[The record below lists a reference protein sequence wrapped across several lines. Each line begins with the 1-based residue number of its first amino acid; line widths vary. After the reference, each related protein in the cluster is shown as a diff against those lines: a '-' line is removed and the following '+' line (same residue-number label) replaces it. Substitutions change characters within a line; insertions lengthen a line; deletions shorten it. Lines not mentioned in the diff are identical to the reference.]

1 MARVELPIE
10 GMTCSHCVRTVVEA
24 LQKVPGVRS
33 ATVSLADK
41 KATLDVAD
49 GQVKRSD
56 LVAAVAD
63 AGYRVGGTAAPTTG
77 PPANV
82 VQIGGVGAPAPPAA
96 PTPREKASNSS
107 ATLTPLAPSAPKKP
121 SPQHQHAPDREHELL
136 LNVEGMTCAS
146 CVSRVEKALAKVP
159 GVKAARANLAT
170 NQAAVEFDGETPDME
185 HLKHAVARAGYT
197 ATEAGQGHDEHAHH
211 AQYSEQELARWRWR
225 LLLGVALLVPL
236 VTLHFMKS
244 AGTVG
249 TWIEV
254 VCATVMQVVVGWPF
268 YEGALKRA
276 RYLSTNM
283 DTLVAIGTTAAY
295 GAGIYGA
302 WQMQHAAH
310 GAHRPMYLMDA
321 GMILVFITLGKYLE
335 ARAKGRASAA
345 IRKLLDLAP
354 PEAVVERGGQL
365 VSVSPEE
372 VAVGETIVV
381 RPGEKVPLD
390 AEITSGSSSLDE
402 SWLTGE
408 SLPVDK
414 GPGAEI
420 LAGTINGQGA
430 LKARVVRVAERT
442 SLAQVVELV
451 RRAQESKTEI
461 QRLADRV
468 VSWFVPIVLVIAAIT
483 ILVWGTAAGDWL
495 GGLSAMVAVLVVA
508 CPCALGLA
516 TPTAVLVASGRGA
529 EMGVLIKEAHALEV
543 AGRATT
549 VVLDKTGTITSGKP
563 QVTHILAATG
573 VTPDRL
579 LSTAA
584 AAEQLSQH
592 PLAEPIVAAAR
603 KEKLQLPSAV
613 DLEVVPGRGIRV
625 RSKGDTIY
633 VGNEHLMAEA
643 GASPGVHAAQIK
655 SFRAAGQTPLAVA
668 LGKQYLG
675 IIVVADVIAPQSRE
689 AIDQLKELGV
699 HVWLLSGDHRV
710 IAERVA
716 RETGIEN
723 VKAEVLPQDKQAL
736 VVQLRAQG
744 ETVAMVGD
752 GINDAPALAAADL
765 GVAMGSGSDVAI
777 EAADIVITGGDLRAV
792 PRTLKLSRAT
802 LRTIKQNLG
811 WAFVYN
817 LVLIPLAAGVFVPV
831 AGVQLPSVAAAAAM
845 ALSSV
850 SVVSNSLLLRVR
862 KLG

>member
-10 GMTCSHCVRTVVEA
+10 GMTCSHCVRTVVDA

-41 KATLDVAD
+41 KAVLDVAD
-49 GQVKRSD
+49 GQVKRSE

-77 PPANV
+77 PPASV
-82 VQIGGVGAPAPPAA
+82 VQIGGNGSPAPVVPK
-96 PTPREKASNSS
+96 KASSSS
-107 ATLTPLAPSAPKKP
+107 ATLTPAAPAAPKKP
-121 SPQHQHAPDREHELL
+121 VSQHKHHAPAREHELL

-146 CVSRVEKALAKVP
+146 CVSRVEKALEKVP

-170 NQAAVEFDGETPDME
+170 NQAAVEFEGEMPDVE
-185 HLKHAVARAGYT
+185 HLKHAVQRAGYT
-197 ATEAGQGHDEHAHH
+197 ASQAGQGHDDHAHH
-211 AQYSEQELARWRWR
+211 AQYSEQELAQWRWR
-225 LLLGVALLVPL
+225 LLIGAVLLAPL
-236 VTLHFMKS
+236 VVLHFWKS
-244 AGTVG
+244 TGNFG
-249 TWIEV
+249 MWIELV
-254 VCATVMQVVVGWPF
+254 SATVLQVVVGWPF
-268 YEGALKRA
+268 YAGALKRA

-302 WQMQHAAH
+302 WQMQHAMH
-310 GAHRPMYLMDA
+310 GADRPMFLMDG

-365 VSVSPEE
+365 VTVRPED

-390 AEITSGSSSLDE
+390 AEITSGNSSLDE

-420 LAGTINGQGA
+420 LAGTINGQGS
-430 LKARVVRVAERT
+430 LKARVVRPAGQT

-483 ILVWGTAAGDWL
+483 IVVWGAAAGDWT
-495 GGLSAMVAVLVVA
+495 GGLQAMVAVLVVA

-529 EMGVLIKEAHALEV
+529 EMGVLIKEAHALEI
-543 AGRATT
+543 AGRVTT

-563 QVTHILAATG
+563 QVTHILATSG

-603 KEKLQLPSAV
+603 KEKLQLPAAS

-625 RSKGDTIY
+625 RSQGDTIY
-633 VGNEHLMAEA
+633 VGNEQLMSDA
-643 GASPGVHAAQIK
+643 GASPGAHAAQIK

-675 IIVVADVIAPQSRE
+675 IVVVADVVAPHSRAAIA
-689 AIDQLKELGV
+689 QLKELDV
-699 HVWLLSGDHRV
+699 KVWLLSGDHRV

-736 VVQLRAQG
+736 VAQLRAQG

-777 EAADIVITGGDLRAV
+777 EAADIVITGDDLRAV

-850 SVVSNSLLLRVR
+850 SVVTNSLLLRVR

>member
-1 MARVELPIE
+1 
-10 GMTCSHCVRTVVEA
+10 
-24 LQKVPGVRS
+24 
-33 ATVSLADK
+33 
-41 KATLDVAD
+41 
-49 GQVKRSD
+49 
-56 LVAAVAD
+56 
-63 AGYRVGGTAAPTTG
+63 
-77 PPANV
+77 
-82 VQIGGVGAPAPPAA
+82 
-96 PTPREKASNSS
+96 
-107 ATLTPLAPSAPKKP
+107 
-121 SPQHQHAPDREHELL
+121 
-136 LNVEGMTCAS
+136 
-146 CVSRVEKALAKVP
+146 
-159 GVKAARANLAT
+159 
-170 NQAAVEFDGETPDME
+170 
-185 HLKHAVARAGYT
+185 
-197 ATEAGQGHDEHAHH
+197 
-211 AQYSEQELARWRWR
+211 
-225 LLLGVALLVPL
+225 
-236 VTLHFMKS
+236 
-244 AGTVG
+244 
-249 TWIEV
+249 
-254 VCATVMQVVVGWPF
+254 
-268 YEGALKRA
+268 
-276 RYLSTNM
+276 
-283 DTLVAIGTTAAY
+283 
-295 GAGIYGA
+295 
-302 WQMQHAAH
+302 
-310 GAHRPMYLMDA
+310 MDA

-335 ARAKGRASAA
+335 SRAKGRASAA

-365 VSVSPEE
+365 VTVRPED

-381 RPGEKVPLD
+381 RPGAKVPLD

-414 GPGAEI
+414 AVGAEI

-430 LKARVVRVAERT
+430 LKGRVVRPAGRT

-468 VSWFVPIVLVIAAIT
+468 VAWFVPMVLVLAAIT
-483 ILVWGTAAGDWL
+483 LVVWGTAAGDWL

-516 TPTAVLVASGRGA
+516 TPTAVLVSSGRGA
-529 EMGVLIKEAHALEV
+529 EMGVLIKEAHALEI
-543 AGRATT
+543 AGRVTT

-563 QVTHILAATG
+563 QVTHILAAAG

-579 LSTAA
+579 LATAA

-592 PLAEPIVAAAR
+592 PLAAPIVAAAR

-625 RSKGDTIY
+625 RSQGDTIW
-633 VGNEHLMAEA
+633 VGNEQLMADA
-643 GASPGVHAAQIK
+643 GTSPGVHAAQIK
-655 SFRAAGQTPLAVA
+655 SLRAAGQTPLAVA
-668 LGKQYLG
+668 IGKQYLG
-675 IIVVADVIAPQSRE
+675 IVVVADVISPHSRE
-689 AIDQLKELGV
+689 AVDQLKGLNV
-699 HVWLLSGDHRV
+699 NVWLLSGDHRM

-716 RETGIEN
+716 RETGIEK

-736 VVQLRAQG
+736 VAQLRSQG
-744 ETVAMVGD
+744 EIVAMVGD

-777 EAADIVITGGDLRAV
+777 EAADIVITGDDLRAV

-817 LVLIPLAAGVFVPV
+817 LVLIPLAAGVFVPI